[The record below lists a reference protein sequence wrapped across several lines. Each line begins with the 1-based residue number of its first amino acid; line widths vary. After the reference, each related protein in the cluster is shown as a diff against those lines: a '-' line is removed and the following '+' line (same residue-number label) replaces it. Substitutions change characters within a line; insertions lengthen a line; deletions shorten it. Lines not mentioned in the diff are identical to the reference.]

1 MYVRARQALLKEVK
15 EAASKKAAE
24 HAIAVQGLSNFRSM
38 WPGQTGPATLES
50 SETETLPPA
59 VAGPHFRGLKPGA
72 AVAVAHRAA
81 AIVVLWDN

>member
-1 MYVRARQALLKEVK
+1 MNRGPANRLFRPLFD
-15 EAASKKAAE
+15 AS
-24 HAIAVQGLSNFRSM
+24 FRP
-38 WPGQTGPATLES
+38 WGWIETGPATSES

-81 AIVVLWDN
+81 ATVVLWDN